1 MLVDS
6 VWYDIAWNMIMPST
20 ITNSYTHSS
29 LYCKKAPAKSE
40 AMALPL
46 PNNVSR
52 PAEDHCEFLE
62 LLPRPMTSPYIECAI
77 EWEDSDGVKTRMH
90 VKSAGMTEL
99 LAELCAKHTLLVLS
113 EAVF

>member
-20 ITNSYTHSS
+20 ITNSYAHGS

-40 AMALPL
+40 AMVLPL

-52 PAEDHCEFLE
+52 PAEDRCEFLE
-62 LLPRPMTSPYIECAI
+62 LLPRPRTSPSTKCTI
-77 EWEDSDGVKTRMH
+77 EWKDADGVKTRMH
-90 VKSAGMTEL
+90 VKGVGMAEL
-99 LAELCAKHTLLVLS
+99 LAEQCAKHTLLALS